1 MGKKIIITLFA
12 IVLVGCNS
20 YYEVRNNT
28 SSEAT
33 ITEGI
38 ETELQVNEEDSTTN
52 ESEDIVLKDE
62 KKYPL
67 KPVSDV
73 KNVLSFI
80 PKDYYYNAA
89 GELVVTGDVH
99 NDIEY
104 TTTGVRVRRL
114 EIYNENEEMLASNCF
129 GYIYDNI
136 RFDPDESFEI
146 TYTFPAITVLIDDD
160 DLDTIETVF
169 KTSSAVEYYDTFI
182 KE

>member
-1 MGKKIIITLFA
+1 MGKKIFIAL
-12 IVLVGCNS
+12 IVILLVGCNS
-20 YYEVRNNT
+20 NGEIKNN
-28 SSEAT
+28 SS
-33 ITEGI
+33 
-38 ETELQVNEEDSTTN
+38 TELVIPEEMEVASNEQGSTEN
-52 ESEDIVLKDE
+52 ESEEIVLEKE

-80 PKDYYYNAA
+80 PEDYYYNDA
-89 GELVVTGDVH
+89 GELVVKGYVQ

>member
-1 MGKKIIITLFA
+1 M
-12 IVLVGCNS
+12 
-20 YYEVRNNT
+20 EVASNEQG
-28 SSEAT
+28 SSE
-33 ITEGI
+33 
-38 ETELQVNEEDSTTN
+38 N
-52 ESEDIVLKDE
+52 ESEEIVLEKE

-80 PKDYYYNAA
+80 PEDYYYNDA
-89 GELVVTGDVH
+89 GELVVKGYVQ

-146 TYTFPAITVLIDDD
+146 TYTFPAITVLVDDD

>member
-1 MGKKIIITLFA
+1 MGKKIFIAL
-12 IVLVGCNS
+12 IVILLVGCNS
-20 YYEVRNNT
+20 NGEIKNN
-28 SSEAT
+28 SS
-33 ITEGI
+33 
-38 ETELQVNEEDSTTN
+38 TELVIPEEMKVASNEQGSTEN
-52 ESEDIVLKDE
+52 ESEEIVLEKE

-80 PKDYYYNAA
+80 PEDYYYNDA
-89 GELVVTGDVH
+89 GELVVKGYVQ

>member
-1 MGKKIIITLFA
+1 MGKKIFIAL
-12 IVLVGCNS
+12 IVILLVGCNS
-20 YYEVRNNT
+20 NNEIKNN
-28 SSEAT
+28 SS
-33 ITEGI
+33 
-38 ETELQVNEEDSTTN
+38 TELVIPEEMKVASNEQGSTEN
-52 ESEDIVLKDE
+52 ESEEIVLE
-62 KKYPL
+62 KEKQYPL

-80 PKDYYYNAA
+80 PEDYYYNDA
-89 GELVVTGDVH
+89 GELVVKGYVQ

>member
-1 MGKKIIITLFA
+1 MGKKIFIAL
-12 IVLVGCNS
+12 IVILLVGCNS
-20 YYEVRNNT
+20 NSEIKNNSSIEVAIPEEMEVASNEQG
-28 SSEAT
+28 SSE
-33 ITEGI
+33 
-38 ETELQVNEEDSTTN
+38 N
-52 ESEDIVLKDE
+52 ESEEIVLEKE

-80 PKDYYYNAA
+80 PEDYYYNDA
-89 GELVVTGDVH
+89 GELVVKGYVQ

-104 TTTGVRVRRL
+104 TTTSVRVRRL

>member
-1 MGKKIIITLFA
+1 MGKKIFIAL
-12 IVLVGCNS
+12 IVILLVGCNS
-20 YYEVRNNT
+20 NGEIKNN
-28 SSEAT
+28 SS
-33 ITEGI
+33 
-38 ETELQVNEEDSTTN
+38 TELVIPEEMKVASNEQGSTEN
-52 ESEDIVLKDE
+52 ESEEIVLEKE

-80 PKDYYYNAA
+80 PEDYYYNDA
-89 GELVVTGDVH
+89 GELVVKGYVQ

-146 TYTFPAITVLIDDD
+146 TYTFPAITVLVDDD

>member
-1 MGKKIIITLFA
+1 MGKKIFIAL
-12 IVLVGCNS
+12 IVILLVGCNS
-20 YYEVRNNT
+20 NGEIKNNSSIEVAIPEEMEVASNEQG
-28 SSEAT
+28 SSE
-33 ITEGI
+33 
-38 ETELQVNEEDSTTN
+38 N
-52 ESEDIVLKDE
+52 ESEEIVLEKE

-80 PKDYYYNAA
+80 PEDYYYNDA
-89 GELVVTGDVH
+89 GELVVKGYVQ

-146 TYTFPAITVLIDDD
+146 TYTFPAITVLVDDD

>member
-1 MGKKIIITLFA
+1 MGKKIFIAL
-12 IVLVGCNS
+12 IVILLVGCNS
-20 YYEVRNNT
+20 NGEIKNNSSTELVIPEEMEVASNEQG
-28 SSEAT
+28 SSE
-33 ITEGI
+33 
-38 ETELQVNEEDSTTN
+38 N
-52 ESEDIVLKDE
+52 ESEEIVLEKE

-80 PKDYYYNAA
+80 PEDYYYNDA
-89 GELVVTGDVH
+89 GELVVKGYVQ

-146 TYTFPAITVLIDDD
+146 TYTFPAITVLVDDD